1 MTDLPWTLKHLLK
14 CSRRSNISFNINV
27 RYELLLHV
35 NTLQYVYWTNAHI
48 QFLKH
53 VLPRAAALNHVGF
66 MSLRWTD
73 CWTGKE
79 KRSATMLGNMDM
91 IKKGQKGCEPRH
103 AVEAGSRNCFQ
114 SLKPQKRKGLRASV
128 SIEGKLQPK
137 CKGSSRS
144 HDRILVLHTKGFPK
158 CLEVGT
164 GRRHQIHR
172 EICPPG
178 WKLVCTANGL
188 SPVTTQKQTG

>member
-1 MTDLPWTLKHLLK
+1 MFYQKPLHWIMSALCRCAGLIVGQEKKSDQQQ
-14 CSRRSNISFNINV
+14 RSGTWIWS
-27 RYELLLHV
+27 
-35 NTLQYVYWTNAHI
+35 
-48 QFLKH
+48 
-53 VLPRAAALNHVGF
+53 
-66 MSLRWTD
+66 
-73 CWTGKE
+73 
-79 KRSATMLGNMDM
+79 
-91 IKKGQKGCEPRH
+91 KKGQKGCEPRH

-114 SLKPQKRKGLRASV
+114 SLKPLKRKGLRASV

-158 CLEVGT
+158 CLEVGI

-188 SPVTTQKQTG
+188 SPVTTQKQKG